1 MSEPMNDPQLPP
13 SVDPARWAQLHER
26 LAEFERRL
34 LEGFAIDPEE
44 RAARLHERSRQWAC
58 AADDQAPADEFE
70 VLRFGI
76 SGELY
81 AIASEHVAQ
90 VLPLNQ
96 YTPLPNTPAYV
107 LGIVN
112 VRGRIVSVLDLRV
125 LFELPVDSLS
135 ERNFLLILHSPEME
149 FGVLI
154 DRVLGIVQIRR
165 DALQKAPANLT
176 GVRANYLLG
185 VTAEQVTVLDGA
197 RLLGDPDLP
206 VMAD

>member
-1 MSEPMNDPQLPP
+1 MSEPMNDP
-13 SVDPARWAQLHER
+13 VIADAARWAQVHER

-34 LEGFAIDPEE
+34 LEGFAIGPEE
-44 RAARLHERSRQWAC
+44 RAARLHERSREWARM
-58 AADDQAPADEFE
+58 ADEQAPSDEFE
-70 VLRFGI
+70 VLRFAI

-96 YTPLPNTPAYV
+96 YTPLPNTPAFV

-135 ERNFLLILHSPEME
+135 ERNFLLILQSPEME

-154 DRVLGIVQIRR
+154 DRVLGIARLRR
-165 DALQKAPANLT
+165 EALQKTPGNLS
-176 GVRANYLLG
+176 GVRASYVLG
-185 VTAEQVTVLDGA
+185 VTAEQATVLDGE
-197 RLLGDPDLP
+197 RLLGDPDLT
-206 VMAD
+206 VMAE

>member
-1 MSEPMNDPQLPP
+1 MSKPMNP
-13 SVDPARWAQLHER
+13 SQQAVDDSASWARLHER
-26 LAEFERRL
+26 MAEFERRL
-34 LEGFAIDPEE
+34 LDGFAIDPEE
-44 RAARLHERSRQWAC
+44 RTARLRERSRQWAGVI
-58 AADDQAPADEFE
+58 DDQAPADGFE

-90 VLPLNQ
+90 VLPLSQ
-96 YTPLPNTPAYV
+96 YTPLPSTPAYV

-135 ERNFLLILHSPEME
+135 ERNFLLILQSPQME

-154 DRVLGIVQIRR
+154 DQVLGIAQIRR
-165 DALQKAPANLT
+165 DALQKAPVNLT

-185 VTAEQVTVLDGA
+185 VTDEQATVLDGA
-197 RLLGDPDLP
+197 RLLGDPELT
-206 VMAD
+206 VMAE

>member
-1 MSEPMNDPQLPP
+1 MSE
-13 SVDPARWAQLHER
+13 SVNDPARWAQLNER
-26 LAEFERRL
+26 LAEFEQRL
-34 LEGFAIDPEE
+34 LDGFAIDPEA
-44 RAARLHERSRQWAC
+44 RTARLRERSLEWAREIE
-58 AADDQAPADEFE
+58 DQAPSDEFE

-81 AIASEHVAQ
+81 AIASEYVAL
-90 VLPLNQ
+90 VMPLSQ

-135 ERNFLLILHSPEME
+135 ERNFLLILQSPEME

-154 DRVLGIVQIRR
+154 DRVLGIAQIRR
-165 DALQKAPANLT
+165 DALQKAPANLS

-185 VTAEQVTVLDGA
+185 VTVEQATVLDGA

-206 VMAD
+206 VMDE

>member
-1 MSEPMNDPQLPP
+1 MSEPMNDP
-13 SVDPARWAQLHER
+13 SIADPARWAQLHER

-34 LEGFAIDPEE
+34 LESFAIAPEE
-44 RAARLHERSRQWAC
+44 RAARLHERSREWARM
-58 AADDQAPADEFE
+58 AEGQAPTDELE

-90 VLPLNQ
+90 VLPLSQ

-107 LGIVN
+107 MGIVN

-135 ERNFLLILHSPEME
+135 ERNFLLILQSPEME

-154 DRVLGIVQIRR
+154 DRVLGIGQIRR
-165 DALQKAPANLT
+165 QALQKAPSNLS
-176 GVRANYLLG
+176 GVRASYVLG
-185 VTAEQVTVLDGA
+185 VTAEQATVLDGA

-206 VMAD
+206 VMAE

>member
-1 MSEPMNDPQLPP
+1 MNP
-13 SVDPARWAQLHER
+13 SQQAVDDSARWARLHER
-26 LAEFERRL
+26 MAEFERRL
-34 LEGFAIDPEE
+34 LDGFAIDPEE
-44 RAARLHERSRQWAC
+44 RTARLRERSRQWAGVI
-58 AADDQAPADEFE
+58 DDQAPVDEFE

-90 VLPLNQ
+90 VLPLSQ
-96 YTPLPNTPAYV
+96 YTPLPSTPAYV

-135 ERNFLLILHSPEME
+135 ERNFLLILQSPQME

-154 DRVLGIVQIRR
+154 DQVLGIAQIRR
-165 DALQKAPANLT
+165 DALQKAPVNLT
-176 GVRANYLLG
+176 GVRASYLLG
-185 VTAEQVTVLDGA
+185 VTDEQATVLDGA
-197 RLLGDPDLP
+197 RLLGDPELT
-206 VMAD
+206 VMAE

>member
-1 MSEPMNDPQLPP
+1 MSEPMNP
-13 SVDPARWAQLHER
+13 SQQAVDDSASWARLHER
-26 LAEFERRL
+26 MAEFERRL
-34 LEGFAIDPEE
+34 LDGFAIDPEE
-44 RAARLHERSRQWAC
+44 RTARLRERSRQWAGVI
-58 AADDQAPADEFE
+58 DDQAPADGFE

-90 VLPLNQ
+90 VLPLSQ
-96 YTPLPNTPAYV
+96 YTPLPSTPAYV

-135 ERNFLLILHSPEME
+135 ERNFLLILQSPQME

-154 DRVLGIVQIRR
+154 DQVLGIAQIRR
-165 DALQKAPANLT
+165 DALQKAPVNLT

-185 VTAEQVTVLDGA
+185 VTDEQATVLDGA
-197 RLLGDPDLP
+197 RLLGDPELT
-206 VMAD
+206 VMAE

>member
-1 MSEPMNDPQLPP
+1 MSE
-13 SVDPARWAQLHER
+13 SVNDPARWAQLNER

-34 LEGFAIDPEE
+34 LDGFAIDPEE
-44 RAARLHERSRQWAC
+44 RTARLRERSLEWAREIG
-58 AADDQAPADEFE
+58 DQAPSDEFE
-70 VLRFGI
+70 ALRFGI

-81 AIASEHVAQ
+81 AIASEYVAL
-90 VLPLNQ
+90 VMPLSQ

-125 LFELPVDSLS
+125 LFELPIDSLS
-135 ERNFLLILHSPEME
+135 ERNFLLILQSPEME

-154 DRVLGIVQIRR
+154 DRVLGIAQIRR
-165 DALQKAPANLT
+165 DALQKAPANLS

-185 VTAEQVTVLDGA
+185 VTAEQATVLDGA
-197 RLLGDPDLP
+197 RLLSDPDLP
-206 VMAD
+206 VMAE